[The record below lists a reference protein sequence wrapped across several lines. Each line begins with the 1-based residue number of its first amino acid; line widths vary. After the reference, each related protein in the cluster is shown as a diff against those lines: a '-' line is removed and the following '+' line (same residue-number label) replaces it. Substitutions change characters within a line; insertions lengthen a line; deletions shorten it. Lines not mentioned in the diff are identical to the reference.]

1 MQITI
6 PATPVPVK
14 SYPMKSSFENMA
26 AKAIRVVCK
35 VATHRPIIKQKN
47 KLTTYFAAV
56 AGFLG
61 ELKILR
67 EFNIISDFLRL
78 FPSLS

>member
-47 KLTTYFAAV
+47 IINKYAWLDIDISGIIRIAIILNA
-56 AGFLG
+56 
-61 ELKILR
+61 KI
-67 EFNIISDFLRL
+67 I
-78 FPSLS
+78 